1 MAEKQTNKQRLK
13 EITDSIEANI
23 QELFQS
29 ERYMNY
35 LRTMSRFH
43 KYSFNNTML
52 IHMQKPDATLVTG
65 YSKWEQKFNRH
76 VKRGEKGI
84 KIIAPTPFKKKIE
97 QEKLDPDTK
106 LPLRDKDG
114 NIIMEEKEVK
124 IPMFKPVVVFDV
136 SQTEGEPLP
145 TLSSD
150 LRGDVKHY
158 EIFME
163 ALRRSSPVPMEL
175 KAISGDMDGFFNL
188 DDQSITIREGMSE
201 VQTICAAVHEITH
214 AKLHNIKDGLKLDD
228 KEKYAEITLFDKPA
242 LFSDGRIDRDKLPE
256 GLFCYDLRGS
266 GNDPGEPVSVE
277 NRVVVNHAGSV
288 ILAEP
293 LDFGEDGYLSLGDD
307 MEHMNFLSGDST
319 LKHFYEQTHPEKVK
333 KDRNTEEVEAE
344 SVSFAVCC
352 YYGIETGE
360 NSFGYIASWSDGMEL
375 KELRA
380 SLETINR
387 TADGLITDID
397 RNFTEICK
405 ERGID
410 LSNEQVGAS
419 VLPGDSVGG
428 GEMREAQPNEQFY
441 RVNEAQYLY
450 IQRCDTGYDYTF
462 YDAASKRALDGGQ
475 LDNPGLSIAE
485 AAKAVCELNE
495 ALMDDMTAVAGEL
508 PEDFTESAPRDYR
521 AELADHFSKE
531 DERLWDTD
539 TKLDEYPMPDK
550 NYDSADLAEH
560 GLYDESFLPISKEL
574 AAEMID
580 RDLTVYAVTSEGAV
594 MAFDREEVESYQ
606 DGSLFAVL
614 REEWEQTAEFKD
626 AVADRMNHQQE
637 RETAFLDHAGDSFAI
652 YQLKGGEETRDLR
665 YEPLPAQGVDKKF
678 YELAYTAPLPDGAT
692 LDTLWDT
699 FNTAHPAG
707 YLRPSMSVSDI
718 VAIRKDGVLSCHYV
732 DRLAFTEL
740 HGFLQPENYLK
751 SAEVAMEDD
760 YNMVDGIINNG
771 PKQPT
776 VAELEEQAKSG
787 QPISLYNGD
796 PARSQD
802 LVGKGGAAERV
813 SFSPQ
818 GENER
823 YGACDD
829 AAGAIQ
835 REKEEKQQKPAP
847 GKKPSIL
854 AKIRKPLPARG
865 DKKTAPERSAEKE
878 YTR

>member
-84 KIIAPTPFKKKIE
+84 RIIAPTPFKKKIE

-228 KEKYAEITLFDKPA
+228 KEEYDEIELFDKPA
-242 LFSDGRIDRDKLPE
+242 LFSNGRVDRDKLPD
-256 GLFCYDLRGS
+256 GLYAYDLRG
-266 GNDPGEPVSVE
+266 GDDDPGAPVTVE

-293 LDFGEDGYLSLGDD
+293 LDFGEADYLALGED
-307 MEHMNFLSGDST
+307 MNFTGGEAT
-319 LKHFYEQTHPEKVK
+319 LKHFFEQTHPEKVK

-428 GEMREAQPNEQFY
+428 GETREAQPNEQFY

-495 ALMDDMTAVAGEL
+495 ALMDDMAVVAGEL
-508 PEDFTESAPRDYR
+508 PEEFTESAPRDYR

-637 RETAFLDHAGDSFAI
+637 REKAFLDHAGDSFAI
-652 YQLKGGEETRDLR
+652 YQLKDGEETRDLR

-699 FNTAHPAG
+699 FNTAHPAD

-718 VAIRKDGVLSCHYV
+718 VAIRKDGVVSCHYV
-732 DRLAFTEL
+732 DRFAFTEL

-751 SAEVAMEDD
+751 SAEMAMEDD

-787 QPISLYNGD
+787 QPISLM
-796 PARSQD
+796 D
-802 LVGKGGAAERV
+802 L
-813 SFSPQ
+813 
-818 GENER
+818 
-823 YGACDD
+823 
-829 AAGAIQ
+829 AGAIQ

>member
-84 KIIAPTPFKKKIE
+84 RIIAPTPFKKKIE

-228 KEKYAEITLFDKPA
+228 KEEYDEIELFDKPA
-242 LFSDGRIDRDKLPE
+242 LFSNGRVDRDKLPE
-256 GLFCYDLRGS
+256 GLYAYDLRG
-266 GNDPGEPVSVE
+266 GDDDPGAPVTVE

-293 LDFGEDGYLSLGDD
+293 LDFGEADYLALGED
-307 MEHMNFLSGDST
+307 MNFTGGEAT
-319 LKHFYEQTHPEKVK
+319 LKHFFEQTHPEKVK

-428 GEMREAQPNEQFY
+428 GETREAQPNEQFY

-495 ALMDDMTAVAGEL
+495 VLMDDMAVVAGEL
-508 PEDFTESAPRDYR
+508 PEEFTESAPRDYR

-637 RETAFLDHAGDSFAI
+637 REKAFLDHAGDSFAI
-652 YQLKGGEETRDLR
+652 YQLKDGEETRDLR

-751 SAEVAMEDD
+751 SAEMAMEDD

-787 QPISLYNGD
+787 QPISLM
-796 PARSQD
+796 D
-802 LVGKGGAAERV
+802 L
-813 SFSPQ
+813 
-818 GENER
+818 
-823 YGACDD
+823 
-829 AAGAIQ
+829 AGAIQ
-835 REKEEKQQKPAP
+835 REKEDRQQKPAP

-854 AKIRKPLPARG
+854 AKIRKPLPARE

>member
-228 KEKYAEITLFDKPA
+228 KEEYDEIELFDKPA
-242 LFSDGRIDRDKLPE
+242 LFSNGRVDRDKLPE
-256 GLFCYDLRGS
+256 GLYAYDLRG
-266 GNDPGEPVSVE
+266 GDDDPGAPVTVE

-288 ILAEP
+288 ILSEP
-293 LDFGEDGYLSLGDD
+293 LDFGEADYLALGED
-307 MEHMNFLSGDST
+307 MNFTGGEAT
-319 LKHFYEQTHPEKVK
+319 LKHFFEQTHPEKVK

-428 GEMREAQPNEQFY
+428 GETREAQPNEQFY

-495 ALMDDMTAVAGEL
+495 ALMDDMAVVAGEL
-508 PEDFTESAPRDYR
+508 PEEFTESAPRDYR

-550 NYDSADLAEH
+550 NYDPADLAEH

-637 RETAFLDHAGDSFAI
+637 REKAFLDHAGDSFAI
-652 YQLKGGEETRDLR
+652 YQLKDGEETRDLR

-699 FNTAHPAG
+699 FNTAHPAD

-751 SAEVAMEDD
+751 SAEMAMEDD

-787 QPISLYNGD
+787 QPISLM
-796 PARSQD
+796 D
-802 LVGKGGAAERV
+802 L
-813 SFSPQ
+813 
-818 GENER
+818 
-823 YGACDD
+823 
-829 AAGAIQ
+829 AGAIQ

>member
-84 KIIAPTPFKKKIE
+84 RIIAPTPFKKKIE

-228 KEKYAEITLFDKPA
+228 KEEYDEIELFDKPA
-242 LFSDGRIDRDKLPE
+242 LFSNGRVDRDKLPE
-256 GLFCYDLRGS
+256 GLYAYDLRG
-266 GNDPGEPVSVE
+266 GDDDPGAPVTVE

-288 ILAEP
+288 ILSEP
-293 LDFGEDGYLSLGDD
+293 LDFGEADYLALGED
-307 MEHMNFLSGDST
+307 MNFTGGEAT
-319 LKHFYEQTHPEKVK
+319 LKHFFEQTHPEKVK

-428 GEMREAQPNEQFY
+428 GETREAQPNEQFY

-462 YDAASKRALDGGQ
+462 YDTASKRALDGGQ
-475 LDNPGLSIAE
+475 LDNPNLSIAE

-495 ALMDDMTAVAGEL
+495 ALMDDMAVVAGEL
-508 PEDFTESAPRDYR
+508 PEEFTESAPRDYR

-637 RETAFLDHAGDSFAI
+637 REKAFLDHAGDSFAI
-652 YQLKGGEETRDLR
+652 YQLKDGEETRDLR

-699 FNTAHPAG
+699 FNTAHPAD

-751 SAEVAMEDD
+751 SAEMAMEDD

-787 QPISLYNGD
+787 QPISLM
-796 PARSQD
+796 D
-802 LVGKGGAAERV
+802 L
-813 SFSPQ
+813 
-818 GENER
+818 
-823 YGACDD
+823 
-829 AAGAIQ
+829 AGAIQ
-835 REKEEKQQKPAP
+835 REKEERQQKTAP

>member
-84 KIIAPTPFKKKIE
+84 RIIAPTPFKKKIE

-175 KAISGDMDGFFNL
+175 KAISGDMDGYFNL

-288 ILAEP
+288 ILAES

-428 GEMREAQPNEQFY
+428 GETREAQPNEQFY

-450 IQRCDTGYDYTF
+450 IQRYDTGYDYTF

-495 ALMDDMTAVAGEL
+495 ALMDDMAVVAGEL
-508 PEDFTESAPRDYR
+508 PEEFTESAPRDYR

-594 MAFDREEVESYQ
+594 MVFDREEVESYQ

-626 AVADRMNHQQE
+626 AIADRMNHQQE

-652 YQLKGGEETRDLR
+652 YQLKDGEETRDLR

-699 FNTAHPAG
+699 FNTAHPAD

-718 VAIRKDGVLSCHYV
+718 VAIRKDGVVSCHYV

-751 SAEVAMEDD
+751 SAEMAMEDD

-787 QPISLYNGD
+787 QPISLM
-796 PARSQD
+796 D
-802 LVGKGGAAERV
+802 L
-813 SFSPQ
+813 
-818 GENER
+818 
-823 YGACDD
+823 
-829 AAGAIQ
+829 AGAIQ

-847 GKKPSIL
+847 EKKPSIL
-854 AKIRKPLPARG
+854 AKIRKPLPARE

>member
-84 KIIAPTPFKKKIE
+84 RIIAPTPFKKKIE

-114 NIIMEEKEVK
+114 NIIMEEKEIK

-136 SQTEGEPLP
+136 SQTEGDPLP

-150 LRGDVKHY
+150 LRGDVKHF

-163 ALRRSSPVPMEL
+163 ALRRSSPVPMAL

-228 KEKYAEITLFDKPA
+228 KEEYDEIELFDKHA
-242 LFSDGRIDRDKLPE
+242 LFSNGRVDRDKLPE
-256 GLFCYDLRGS
+256 GLYVYDLRG
-266 GNDPGEPVSVE
+266 GDDDPGAPVTVE

-293 LDFGEDGYLSLGDD
+293 LDFGEADYLALGED
-307 MEHMNFLSGDST
+307 MNFTGGEAT
-319 LKHFYEQTHPEKVK
+319 LKHFFEQTHPEKVK

-428 GEMREAQPNEQFY
+428 GETREAQPNEQFY

-495 ALMDDMTAVAGEL
+495 ALMDDMAAVVGEL
-508 PEDFTESAPRDYR
+508 PEEFTESAPRDYR

-539 TKLDEYPMPDK
+539 TKLEIFVDG
-550 NYDSADLAEH
+550 DSIVLKKHRPAGSCDFCGEV
-560 GLYDESFLPISKEL
+560 DESSVQF
-574 AAEMID
+574 
-580 RDLTVYAVTSEGAV
+580 
-594 MAFDREEVESYQ
+594 
-606 DGSLFAVL
+606 
-614 REEWEQTAEFKD
+614 
-626 AVADRMNHQQE
+626 
-637 RETAFLDHAGDSFAI
+637 
-652 YQLKGGEETRDLR
+652 
-665 YEPLPAQGVDKKF
+665 
-678 YELAYTAPLPDGAT
+678 
-692 LDTLWDT
+692 
-699 FNTAHPAG
+699 AG
-707 YLRPSMSVSDI
+707 YCICPACR
-718 VAIRKDGVLSCHYV
+718 RK
-732 DRLAFTEL
+732 
-740 HGFLQPENYLK
+740 
-751 SAEVAMEDD
+751 
-760 YNMVDGIINNG
+760 I
-771 PKQPT
+771 
-776 VAELEEQAKSG
+776 
-787 QPISLYNGD
+787 
-796 PARSQD
+796 
-802 LVGKGGAAERV
+802 GA
-813 SFSPQ
+813 
-818 GENER
+818 
-823 YGACDD
+823 
-829 AAGAIQ
+829 
-835 REKEEKQQKPAP
+835 
-847 GKKPSIL
+847 L
-854 AKIRKPLPARG
+854 
-865 DKKTAPERSAEKE
+865 
-878 YTR
+878 

>member
-84 KIIAPTPFKKKIE
+84 RIIAPTPFKKKIE

-228 KEKYAEITLFDKPA
+228 KEEYDEIELFDKPA
-242 LFSDGRIDRDKLPE
+242 LFSNGRVDRDKLPE
-256 GLFCYDLRGS
+256 GLYAYDLRG
-266 GNDPGEPVSVE
+266 GDDDPGAPVTVE

-288 ILAEP
+288 ILSEP
-293 LDFGEDGYLSLGDD
+293 LDFGEADYLALGED
-307 MEHMNFLSGDST
+307 MNFTGGEAT
-319 LKHFYEQTHPEKVK
+319 LKHFFEQTHPEKVK

-360 NSFGYIASWSDGMEL
+360 NSFGYIASWSGGMEL

-428 GEMREAQPNEQFY
+428 GE
-441 RVNEAQYLY
+441 
-450 IQRCDTGYDYTF
+450 
-462 YDAASKRALDGGQ
+462 
-475 LDNPGLSIAE
+475 
-485 AAKAVCELNE
+485 
-495 ALMDDMTAVAGEL
+495 
-508 PEDFTESAPRDYR
+508 
-521 AELADHFSKE
+521 
-531 DERLWDTD
+531 
-539 TKLDEYPMPDK
+539 
-550 NYDSADLAEH
+550 
-560 GLYDESFLPISKEL
+560 
-574 AAEMID
+574 
-580 RDLTVYAVTSEGAV
+580 
-594 MAFDREEVESYQ
+594 
-606 DGSLFAVL
+606 
-614 REEWEQTAEFKD
+614 
-626 AVADRMNHQQE
+626 
-637 RETAFLDHAGDSFAI
+637 
-652 YQLKGGEETRDLR
+652 TRDLR

-699 FNTAHPAG
+699 FNTAHPAD

-718 VAIRKDGVLSCHYV
+718 IAIRKDGVVSCHYV

-751 SAEVAMEDD
+751 SAEMAMEDD

-787 QPISLYNGD
+787 QPISLM
-796 PARSQD
+796 D
-802 LVGKGGAAERV
+802 L
-813 SFSPQ
+813 
-818 GENER
+818 
-823 YGACDD
+823 
-829 AAGAIQ
+829 AGAIQ

-854 AKIRKPLPARG
+854 AKIRKPLPARE

>member
-114 NIIMEEKEVK
+114 NIIMEETEVK

-175 KAISGDMDGFFNL
+175 KAISGDMDGYFNL

-228 KEKYAEITLFDKPA
+228 KEEYDEIELFDKPA
-242 LFSDGRIDRDKLPE
+242 LFSNGRVDRDKLPE
-256 GLFCYDLRGS
+256 GLYAYDLRG
-266 GNDPGEPVSVE
+266 GDDDPGAPVTVE

-288 ILAEP
+288 ILSEP
-293 LDFGEDGYLSLGDD
+293 LDFGEADYLALGED
-307 MEHMNFLSGDST
+307 MNFTGGEAT
-319 LKHFYEQTHPEKVK
+319 LKHFFEQMHPEKVK

-419 VLPGDSVGG
+419 VLSGDSVGG
-428 GEMREAQPNEQFY
+428 GETREAQPNEQFY

-475 LDNPGLSIAE
+475 LDNPNLSIAE

-495 ALMDDMTAVAGEL
+495 TLMDDMAVVAGEL
-508 PEDFTESAPRDYR
+508 PEEFTESAPRDYR

-637 RETAFLDHAGDSFAI
+637 REKAFLDHAGDSFAI
-652 YQLKGGEETRDLR
+652 YQLKDGEETRDLR

-699 FNTAHPAG
+699 FNTAHPAD

-751 SAEVAMEDD
+751 SAEMAMEDD

-787 QPISLYNGD
+787 QPISLM
-796 PARSQD
+796 D
-802 LVGKGGAAERV
+802 L
-813 SFSPQ
+813 
-818 GENER
+818 
-823 YGACDD
+823 
-829 AAGAIQ
+829 AGAIQ

-854 AKIRKPLPARG
+854 AKIRKPLPARE

>member
-637 RETAFLDHAGDSFAI
+637 REKAFLDHARDSFAI
-652 YQLKGGEETRDLR
+652 YQLKDGEETRDLR
-665 YEPLPAQGVDKKF
+665 YEPLPTQGVDKKF

-699 FNTAHPAG
+699 FNTAHPAD

-751 SAEVAMEDD
+751 SAEMAMEDD

-787 QPISLYNGD
+787 QPISLM
-796 PARSQD
+796 D
-802 LVGKGGAAERV
+802 L
-813 SFSPQ
+813 
-818 GENER
+818 
-823 YGACDD
+823 
-829 AAGAIQ
+829 AGAIQ

-854 AKIRKPLPARG
+854 AKIRKPLPARE

>member
-84 KIIAPTPFKKKIE
+84 RIIAPTPFKKKIE

-214 AKLHNIKDGLKLDD
+214 AKLHNIKDNLKLDD
-228 KEKYAEITLFDKPA
+228 KEEYDEIELFDKPA
-242 LFSDGRIDRDKLPE
+242 LFSNGRVDRDKLPE
-256 GLFCYDLRGS
+256 GLYAYDLRG
-266 GNDPGEPVSVE
+266 GDDDPGAPVTVE

-288 ILAEP
+288 ILSEP
-293 LDFGEDGYLSLGDD
+293 LDFGEADYLALGED
-307 MEHMNFLSGDST
+307 MNFTGGEAT
-319 LKHFYEQTHPEKVK
+319 LKHFFEQTHPEKVK

-428 GEMREAQPNEQFY
+428 GETREAQPNEQFY

-462 YDAASKRALDGGQ
+462 YDTASKRALDGGQ
-475 LDNPGLSIAE
+475 LDNPNLSIAE

-495 ALMDDMTAVAGEL
+495 ALMDDMAVVAGEL
-508 PEDFTESAPRDYR
+508 PEEFTESAPRDYR

-637 RETAFLDHAGDSFAI
+637 REKAFLDHAGDSFAI
-652 YQLKGGEETRDLR
+652 YQLKDGEETRDLR

-699 FNTAHPAG
+699 FNTAHPAD

-718 VAIRKDGVLSCHYV
+718 VAIRKDGVVSCHYV

-751 SAEVAMEDD
+751 SAEMAMEDD

-787 QPISLYNGD
+787 QPISLM
-796 PARSQD
+796 D
-802 LVGKGGAAERV
+802 L
-813 SFSPQ
+813 
-818 GENER
+818 
-823 YGACDD
+823 
-829 AAGAIQ
+829 AGAIQ

-847 GKKPSIL
+847 EKKPSIL
-854 AKIRKPLPARG
+854 AKIRKPLPARE

>member
-228 KEKYAEITLFDKPA
+228 KEEYDEIELFDKPA
-242 LFSDGRIDRDKLPE
+242 LFSNGRVDRDKLPE
-256 GLFCYDLRGS
+256 GLYAYDLRG
-266 GNDPGEPVSVE
+266 GDDDPGAPVTVE

-288 ILAEP
+288 ILSEP
-293 LDFGEDGYLSLGDD
+293 LDFGEADYLALGED
-307 MEHMNFLSGDST
+307 MNFTGGEAT
-319 LKHFYEQTHPEKVK
+319 LKHFFEQTHPEKVK

-428 GEMREAQPNEQFY
+428 GETREAQPNEQFY

-495 ALMDDMTAVAGEL
+495 ALMDDMAVVAGEL
-508 PEDFTESAPRDYR
+508 PEEFTESAPRDYR

-637 RETAFLDHAGDSFAI
+637 REKAFLDHAGDSFAI
-652 YQLKGGEETRDLR
+652 YQLKDGEETRDLR

-699 FNTAHPAG
+699 FNTAHPAD

-751 SAEVAMEDD
+751 SAEMAMEDD

-787 QPISLYNGD
+787 QPISLM
-796 PARSQD
+796 D
-802 LVGKGGAAERV
+802 L
-813 SFSPQ
+813 
-818 GENER
+818 
-823 YGACDD
+823 
-829 AAGAIQ
+829 AGAIQ
-835 REKEEKQQKPAP
+835 REKEERQQKTAP

-854 AKIRKPLPARG
+854 AKIRKPLPARE

>member
-76 VKRGEKGI
+76 VMRGEKGI

-114 NIIMEEKEVK
+114 NIIMEEKEIK

-136 SQTEGEPLP
+136 SQTEGDPLP

-150 LRGDVKHY
+150 LRGDVKHF

-163 ALRRSSPVPMEL
+163 ALRRSSPVPMAL

-214 AKLHNIKDGLKLDD
+214 AKLHNIKDNLKLDD
-228 KEKYAEITLFDKPA
+228 KEKYDEIELFGKPA
-242 LFSDGRIDRDKLPE
+242 LFSNGRVDRDKLPE
-256 GLFCYDLRGS
+256 GLYAYDLRG
-266 GNDPGEPVSVE
+266 GDDDPGAPVTVE

-288 ILAEP
+288 ILSEP
-293 LDFGEDGYLSLGDD
+293 LDFGEADYLALGED
-307 MEHMNFLSGDST
+307 MNFTGGEAT

-428 GEMREAQPNEQFY
+428 GETREAQPNEQFY

-495 ALMDDMTAVAGEL
+495 ALMDDMAVVAGEL
-508 PEDFTESAPRDYR
+508 PEEFTESAPRDYR

-594 MAFDREEVESYQ
+594 MVFDREEVESYQ

-626 AVADRMNHQQE
+626 AIADRMNHQQE

-652 YQLKGGEETRDLR
+652 YQLKDGEETRDLR

-699 FNTAHPAG
+699 FNTAHPAD

-718 VAIRKDGVLSCHYV
+718 VAIRKDGVVSCHYV

-751 SAEVAMEDD
+751 SAEMAMEDD

-787 QPISLYNGD
+787 QPISLM
-796 PARSQD
+796 D
-802 LVGKGGAAERV
+802 L
-813 SFSPQ
+813 
-818 GENER
+818 
-823 YGACDD
+823 
-829 AAGAIQ
+829 AGAIQ

-847 GKKPSIL
+847 EKKPSIL
-854 AKIRKPLPARG
+854 AKIRKPLPARE

>member
-84 KIIAPTPFKKKIE
+84 RIIAPTPFKKKIE

-228 KEKYAEITLFDKPA
+228 KEEYDEIELFDKPA
-242 LFSDGRIDRDKLPE
+242 LFSNGRVDRDKLPD
-256 GLFCYDLRGS
+256 GLYVYDLRG
-266 GNDPGEPVSVE
+266 GDDDPGAPVTVE

-293 LDFGEDGYLSLGDD
+293 LDFGEADYLALGED
-307 MEHMNFLSGDST
+307 MNFTGGEAT
-319 LKHFYEQTHPEKVK
+319 LKHFFEQTHPEKVK

-428 GEMREAQPNEQFY
+428 GETREAQPNEQFY

-495 ALMDDMTAVAGEL
+495 ALMDDMAVVAGEL
-508 PEDFTESAPRDYR
+508 PEEFTESAPRDYR

-637 RETAFLDHAGDSFAI
+637 REKAFLDHAGDSFVI
-652 YQLKGGEETRDLR
+652 YQLKDGEETRDLR

-699 FNTAHPAG
+699 FNTAHPAD

-751 SAEVAMEDD
+751 SAEMAMEDD

-787 QPISLYNGD
+787 QPISLM
-796 PARSQD
+796 D
-802 LVGKGGAAERV
+802 L
-813 SFSPQ
+813 
-818 GENER
+818 
-823 YGACDD
+823 
-829 AAGAIQ
+829 AGAIQ

-854 AKIRKPLPARG
+854 AKIRKPLPARE

>member
-84 KIIAPTPFKKKIE
+84 RIIAPTPFKKKIE

-114 NIIMEEKEVK
+114 NIIMEEKEIK

-136 SQTEGEPLP
+136 SQTEGDPLP

-163 ALRRSSPVPMEL
+163 ALRRSSPVPMTL

-228 KEKYAEITLFDKPA
+228 KEEYDEIELFDKPA
-242 LFSDGRIDRDKLPE
+242 LFSNGRVDRDKLPE
-256 GLFCYDLRGS
+256 GLYAYDLRG
-266 GNDPGEPVSVE
+266 GDDDPGAPVTVE

-288 ILAEP
+288 ILSEP
-293 LDFGEDGYLSLGDD
+293 LDFGEADYLALGED
-307 MEHMNFLSGDST
+307 MNFTGGEAT
-319 LKHFYEQTHPEKVK
+319 LKHFFEQTHPEKVK

-428 GEMREAQPNEQFY
+428 GETREAQPDEQFY

-462 YDAASKRALDGGQ
+462 YDAASKRAQDGGQ

-495 ALMDDMTAVAGEL
+495 ALMDDMAVVAGEL
-508 PEDFTESAPRDYR
+508 PEEFTESVPRDYR

-637 RETAFLDHAGDSFAI
+637 REKAFLDHAGDSFAI
-652 YQLKGGEETRDLR
+652 YQLKDGEETRDLR

-699 FNTAHPAG
+699 FNTAHPAD

-751 SAEVAMEDD
+751 SAEMAMEDD

-771 PKQPT
+771 PKQLT

-787 QPISLYNGD
+787 QPISLM
-796 PARSQD
+796 D
-802 LVGKGGAAERV
+802 L
-813 SFSPQ
+813 
-818 GENER
+818 
-823 YGACDD
+823 
-829 AAGAIQ
+829 AGAIQ
-835 REKEEKQQKPAP
+835 REKEEKQQKPTP

>member
-13 EITDSIEANI
+13 EITDSIEAGI

-65 YSKWEQKFNRH
+65 YNKWEQKFNRH

-84 KIIAPTPFKKKIE
+84 RIIAPTPFKKKIE

-106 LPLRDKDG
+106 LPMRDKDG

-124 IPMFKPVVVFDV
+124 IPMFKPVTVFDV

-145 TLSSD
+145 TLSAD

-163 ALRRSSPVPMEL
+163 ALRRSSPVPMAL

-228 KEKYAEITLFDKPA
+228 KEEYDEIELFDKPA
-242 LFSDGRIDRDKLPE
+242 LFSNGRVDRDKLPE
-256 GLFCYDLRGS
+256 GLFAYDLRGS
-266 GNDPGEPVSVE
+266 DDDPGAPVTVE

-288 ILAEP
+288 ILSEP
-293 LDFGEDGYLSLGDD
+293 LDFGEADYLALGED
-307 MEHMNFLSGDST
+307 MNFTGGEAT
-319 LKHFYEQTHPEKVK
+319 LKHFYEQMHPEKVK

-419 VLPGDSVGG
+419 ILPGDSVSS
-428 GEMREAQPNEQFY
+428 GETREAQPDEQFY

-450 IQRCDTGYDYTF
+450 IQRCDTGHDYTF
-462 YDAASKRALDGGQ
+462 YDAASKRSLDGGQ
-475 LDNPGLSIAE
+475 LDNPSLSIAD
-485 AAKAVCELNE
+485 AAKAVCELNDV
-495 ALMDDMTAVAGEL
+495 LMDDMAVVAGEL
-508 PEDFTESAPRDYR
+508 PEEFTDPAPRDYH

-550 NYDSADLAEH
+550 NYDSVDLAEH

-580 RDLTVYAVTSEGAV
+580 RDLTVYAVTYEGAV

-606 DGSLFAVL
+606 DGSLFAIL

-637 RETAFLDHAGDSFAI
+637 RETAFLEHQGDSFAI
-652 YQLKGGEETRDLR
+652 YQVKLDDDSLRDLR
-665 YEPLPAQGVDKKF
+665 YVSMEQLQKQGLQPSRAS
-678 YELAYTAPLPDGAT
+678 YELAYTGALPEGYNLNA
-692 LDTLWDT
+692 LWEQ
-699 FNTAHPAG
+699 FNIGHPAD
-707 YLRPSMSVSDI
+707 YMRPSLSVSDI

-732 DRLAFTEL
+732 DSFGFQEL
-740 HGFLQPENYLK
+740 PNFLQPENYLK
-751 SAEVAMEDD
+751 SAEMQMEDD

-787 QPISLYNGD
+787 QSISLM
-796 PARSQD
+796 D
-802 LVGKGGAAERV
+802 L
-813 SFSPQ
+813 
-818 GENER
+818 
-823 YGACDD
+823 
-829 AAGAIQ
+829 AGAIQ

-854 AKIRKPLPARG
+854 AKIRRPLPARE
-865 DKKTAPERSAEKE
+865 DKKAAPERSAEKE

>member
-84 KIIAPTPFKKKIE
+84 RIIAPTPFKKKIE
-97 QEKLDPDTK
+97 QEKLDPNTK

-163 ALRRSSPVPMEL
+163 ALRRSSPVPMAL

-228 KEKYAEITLFDKPA
+228 KEEYDEIELFDKPA
-242 LFSDGRIDRDKLPE
+242 LFSNGRVDRDKLPE
-256 GLFCYDLRGS
+256 GLYAYDLRG
-266 GNDPGEPVSVE
+266 GDDDPGAPVTVE

-288 ILAEP
+288 ILSEP
-293 LDFGEDGYLSLGDD
+293 LDFGEADYLALGED
-307 MEHMNFLSGDST
+307 MNFTGGEAT
-319 LKHFYEQTHPEKVK
+319 LKHFFEQTRPEKVK

-419 VLPGDSVGG
+419 VLSGDSVGG
-428 GEMREAQPNEQFY
+428 GETREAQPNEQFY

-475 LDNPGLSIAE
+475 LDNPSLSIAE

-495 ALMDDMTAVAGEL
+495 ALMDDMAVVAGEL
-508 PEDFTESAPRDYR
+508 PEEFTESAPRDYR

-637 RETAFLDHAGDSFAI
+637 REKAFLDHAGDSFAI
-652 YQLKGGEETRDLR
+652 YQLKDGEETRDLR
-665 YEPLPAQGVDKKF
+665 YEPLPTQGVDKKF

-699 FNTAHPAG
+699 FNTAHPAD

-751 SAEVAMEDD
+751 SAEMAMEDD

-787 QPISLYNGD
+787 QPISLM
-796 PARSQD
+796 D
-802 LVGKGGAAERV
+802 L
-813 SFSPQ
+813 
-818 GENER
+818 
-823 YGACDD
+823 
-829 AAGAIQ
+829 AGAIQ

-854 AKIRKPLPARG
+854 AKIRKPLPARE

>member
-175 KAISGDMDGFFNL
+175 KAISSDMDGFFNL

-228 KEKYAEITLFDKPA
+228 KEEYDEIELFDKPA
-242 LFSDGRIDRDKLPE
+242 LFSNGRVDRDKLPE
-256 GLFCYDLRGS
+256 GLYVYDLRG
-266 GNDPGEPVSVE
+266 GDDDPGAPVTVE

-288 ILAEP
+288 ILSEP
-293 LDFGEDGYLSLGDD
+293 LDFGEADYLALGED
-307 MEHMNFLSGDST
+307 MNFTGGEAT
-319 LKHFYEQTHPEKVK
+319 LKHFFEQTHPEKVK

-419 VLPGDSVGG
+419 VLLGDSVGG
-428 GEMREAQPNEQFY
+428 GETREAQPNEQFY

-495 ALMDDMTAVAGEL
+495 ALMDDMAVVAGEL
-508 PEDFTESAPRDYR
+508 PEEFTESAPRDYR

-637 RETAFLDHAGDSFAI
+637 REKAFLDHAGDSFAI
-652 YQLKGGEETRDLR
+652 YQLKDGEETRDLR

-699 FNTAHPAG
+699 FNTAHPAD

-751 SAEVAMEDD
+751 SAEMAMEDD

-787 QPISLYNGD
+787 QPISLM
-796 PARSQD
+796 D
-802 LVGKGGAAERV
+802 L
-813 SFSPQ
+813 
-818 GENER
+818 
-823 YGACDD
+823 
-829 AAGAIQ
+829 AGAIQ

-854 AKIRKPLPARG
+854 AKIRKPLPARE

>member
-106 LPLRDKDG
+106 LLLRDKDG

-228 KEKYAEITLFDKPA
+228 KEEYDEIELFDKPA
-242 LFSDGRIDRDKLPE
+242 LFSNGRVDRDKLPE
-256 GLFCYDLRGS
+256 GLYVYDLRG
-266 GNDPGEPVSVE
+266 GDDDPGAPVTVE

-288 ILAEP
+288 ILSEP
-293 LDFGEDGYLSLGDD
+293 LDFGEADYLALGED
-307 MEHMNFLSGDST
+307 MNFTGGEAT
-319 LKHFYEQTHPEKVK
+319 LKHFFEQTHPEKVK

-428 GEMREAQPNEQFY
+428 GETREAQPNEQFY

-495 ALMDDMTAVAGEL
+495 ALMDDMAVVAGEL
-508 PEDFTESAPRDYR
+508 PEEFTESAPRDYR

-637 RETAFLDHAGDSFAI
+637 REKAFLDHVGDSFAI
-652 YQLKGGEETRDLR
+652 YQLKDGEETRDLR
-665 YEPLPAQGVDKKF
+665 YEPLSAQGVDKKF
-678 YELAYTAPLPDGAT
+678 YELAYTAPLPEGAT

-699 FNTAHPAG
+699 FNTAHPAD

-751 SAEVAMEDD
+751 SAEMAMEDD

-787 QPISLYNGD
+787 QPISLM
-796 PARSQD
+796 D
-802 LVGKGGAAERV
+802 LAE
-813 SFSPQ
+813 
-818 GENER
+818 
-823 YGACDD
+823 
-829 AAGAIQ
+829 AIQ

-854 AKIRKPLPARG
+854 AKIRKPLPARE

>member
-84 KIIAPTPFKKKIE
+84 RIIAPTPFKKKIE

-228 KEKYAEITLFDKPA
+228 KEEYDEIELFDKPA
-242 LFSDGRIDRDKLPE
+242 LFSNGRVDRDKLPE
-256 GLFCYDLRGS
+256 GLYAYDLRG
-266 GNDPGEPVSVE
+266 GDDDPGAPVTVE

-293 LDFGEDGYLSLGDD
+293 LDFGEADYLALGED
-307 MEHMNFLSGDST
+307 MNFTGGEAT
-319 LKHFYEQTHPEKVK
+319 LKHFFEQTHPEKVK

-428 GEMREAQPNEQFY
+428 GETREAQPNEQFY

-462 YDAASKRALDGGQ
+462 YDTASKRALDGGQ
-475 LDNPGLSIAE
+475 LDNPNLSIAE

-495 ALMDDMTAVAGEL
+495 ALMDDMAVVAGEL
-508 PEDFTESAPRDYR
+508 PEEFTESAPRDYR

-594 MAFDREEVESYQ
+594 MVFDREEVESYQ

-626 AVADRMNHQQE
+626 AIADRMNHQQE

-652 YQLKGGEETRDLR
+652 YQLKDGEETRDLR

-699 FNTAHPAG
+699 FNTAHPAD

-751 SAEVAMEDD
+751 SAEMAMEDD

-787 QPISLYNGD
+787 QPISLM
-796 PARSQD
+796 D
-802 LVGKGGAAERV
+802 L
-813 SFSPQ
+813 
-818 GENER
+818 
-823 YGACDD
+823 
-829 AAGAIQ
+829 AGAIQ

-854 AKIRKPLPARG
+854 AKIRKPLPARE

>member
-84 KIIAPTPFKKKIE
+84 RIIAPTPFKKKIE

-228 KEKYAEITLFDKPA
+228 KEEYDEIELFDKPA
-242 LFSDGRIDRDKLPE
+242 LFSNECVDRDKLPE

-288 ILAEP
+288 ILVEP

-397 RNFTEICK
+397 RNFAEICK

-410 LSNEQVGAS
+410 LSNEQVGVS
-419 VLPGDSVGG
+419 VLPGDSVSG
-428 GEMREAQPNEQFY
+428 GEMREAQPDEQFY
-441 RVNEAQYLY
+441 RVNEAQYLH

-462 YDAASKRALDGGQ
+462 YDDASKRALDGGQ
-475 LDNPGLSIAE
+475 LDNPNLSIAE
-485 AAKAVCELNE
+485 AAKAVCELRE
-495 ALMDDMTAVAGEL
+495 VLMDDMAAVADEL
-508 PEDFTESAPRDYR
+508 PGEFMEPTPRDYHS
-521 AELADHFSKE
+521 ELAEHFAKE
-531 DERLWDTD
+531 DAALLDT
-539 TKLDEYPMPDK
+539 TLDEYPMPDS
-550 NYDSADLAEH
+550 NYDISDLEQY
-560 GLYDESFLPISKEL
+560 GIYDQTFLPISKEL

-580 RDLTVYAVTSEGAV
+580 RDLTVYAVTYEGAV
-594 MAFDREEVESYQ
+594 MAFDREEVEAYH
-606 DGSLFAVL
+606 DGSMFAIL

-626 AVADRMNHQQE
+626 AVADRMNRQQE
-637 RETAFLDHAGDSFAI
+637 RETAFLEHQGDSFAI
-652 YQLKGGEETRDLR
+652 YQVKLGDDTLRDLR
-665 YEPLPAQGVDKKF
+665 YVSMEQLQKQGLQPSRAN
-678 YELAYTAPLPDGAT
+678 YELAYTGTLPEGCDLNA
-692 LDTLWDT
+692 LWDR
-699 FNTAHPAG
+699 FNIDHPVD
-707 YLRPSMSVSDI
+707 YMRPSMSVSDI

-732 DRLAFTEL
+732 DSFGFQEL
-740 HGFLQPENYLK
+740 PNFLQPENYLK
-751 SAEVAMEDD
+751 STEMQMEDD

-771 PKQPT
+771 SKQPT

-787 QPISLYNGD
+787 QSISLM
-796 PARSQD
+796 D
-802 LVGKGGAAERV
+802 LT
-813 SFSPQ
+813 
-818 GENER
+818 
-823 YGACDD
+823 
-829 AAGAIQ
+829 GAIQ
-835 REKEEKQQKPAP
+835 REKEEKQQKPTP

-854 AKIRKPLPARG
+854 AKIRKPLPVRE

>member
-228 KEKYAEITLFDKPA
+228 KEEYDEIELFDKPA
-242 LFSDGRIDRDKLPE
+242 LFSNGRVDRDKLPE
-256 GLFCYDLRGS
+256 GLYAYDLRG
-266 GNDPGEPVSVE
+266 GDDDPGAPVTVE

-288 ILAEP
+288 ILSEP
-293 LDFGEDGYLSLGDD
+293 LDFGEADYLALGED
-307 MEHMNFLSGDST
+307 MNFTGGEAT
-319 LKHFYEQTHPEKVK
+319 LKHFFEQTHPEKVK

-428 GEMREAQPNEQFY
+428 GETREAQPNEQFY

-475 LDNPGLSIAE
+475 LDNPNLSIAE

-495 ALMDDMTAVAGEL
+495 ALMDDMAVVAGEL
-508 PEDFTESAPRDYR
+508 PEEFTESAPRDYH

-637 RETAFLDHAGDSFAI
+637 REKAFLDHAGDSFAI
-652 YQLKGGEETRDLR
+652 YQLKDGEETRDLR

-699 FNTAHPAG
+699 FNTAHPAD

-732 DRLAFTEL
+732 DRLVFTEL

-751 SAEVAMEDD
+751 SAEMAMEDD

-787 QPISLYNGD
+787 QPISLM
-796 PARSQD
+796 D
-802 LVGKGGAAERV
+802 L
-813 SFSPQ
+813 
-818 GENER
+818 
-823 YGACDD
+823 
-829 AAGAIQ
+829 AGAIQ

>member
-84 KIIAPTPFKKKIE
+84 RIIAPTPFKKKIE

-228 KEKYAEITLFDKPA
+228 KEEYDEIELFDKPA
-242 LFSDGRIDRDKLPE
+242 LFSNGRVDRDKLPE
-256 GLFCYDLRGS
+256 GLYAYDLRG
-266 GNDPGEPVSVE
+266 GDDDPGAPVTVE

-288 ILAEP
+288 ILSEP
-293 LDFGEDGYLSLGDD
+293 LDFGEADYLALGED
-307 MEHMNFLSGDST
+307 MNFTGGEAT
-319 LKHFYEQTHPEKVK
+319 LKHFFEQTHPEKVK

-428 GEMREAQPNEQFY
+428 GKMREAQPNEQFY

-475 LDNPGLSIAE
+475 LDNPNLSIAE

-495 ALMDDMTAVAGEL
+495 ALMDDMAAVAGEL
-508 PEDFTESAPRDYR
+508 PEEFTESAPRDYR

-637 RETAFLDHAGDSFAI
+637 REKAFLDHAGDSFAI
-652 YQLKGGEETRDLR
+652 YQLKDGEETRDLR

-699 FNTAHPAG
+699 FNTAHPAD

-718 VAIRKDGVLSCHYV
+718 IAIRKDGVVSCHYV

-751 SAEVAMEDD
+751 SAEMAMEDD

-787 QPISLYNGD
+787 QPISLM
-796 PARSQD
+796 D
-802 LVGKGGAAERV
+802 L
-813 SFSPQ
+813 
-818 GENER
+818 
-823 YGACDD
+823 
-829 AAGAIQ
+829 AGAIQ

-854 AKIRKPLPARG
+854 AKIRKPLPARE

>member
-84 KIIAPTPFKKKIE
+84 RIIAPTPFKKKIE

-228 KEKYAEITLFDKPA
+228 KEEYDEIELFDKPA
-242 LFSDGRIDRDKLPE
+242 LFSNGRVDRDKLPE
-256 GLFCYDLRGS
+256 GLYAYDLRGS
-266 GNDPGEPVSVE
+266 DDDPGAPVTVE

-293 LDFGEDGYLSLGDD
+293 LDFGEADYLALGED
-307 MEHMNFLSGDST
+307 MNFTGGEAT
-319 LKHFYEQTHPEKVK
+319 LKHFFEQTHPEKVK
-333 KDRNTEEVEAE
+333 KNRNTEEVEAE

-428 GEMREAQPNEQFY
+428 GETREAQPNEQFY

-495 ALMDDMTAVAGEL
+495 ALMDDMAVVAGEL
-508 PEDFTESAPRDYR
+508 PEEFTESAPRDYR

-637 RETAFLDHAGDSFAI
+637 REKAFLDHAGDSFAI
-652 YQLKGGEETRDLR
+652 YQLKDGEETRDLR

-699 FNTAHPAG
+699 FNTAHPAD

-751 SAEVAMEDD
+751 SAEMAMEDD

-787 QPISLYNGD
+787 QPISLM
-796 PARSQD
+796 D
-802 LVGKGGAAERV
+802 L
-813 SFSPQ
+813 
-818 GENER
+818 
-823 YGACDD
+823 
-829 AAGAIQ
+829 AGAIQ

-854 AKIRKPLPARG
+854 AKIRKPLPARE

>member
-84 KIIAPTPFKKKIE
+84 RIIAPTPFKKKIE

-228 KEKYAEITLFDKPA
+228 KEEYDEIELFDKPA
-242 LFSDGRIDRDKLPE
+242 LFSNGRVDRDKLPE
-256 GLFCYDLRGS
+256 GLYAYDLRG
-266 GNDPGEPVSVE
+266 GDDDPGAPVTVE

-288 ILAEP
+288 ILSEP
-293 LDFGEDGYLSLGDD
+293 LDFGEADYLALGED
-307 MEHMNFLSGDST
+307 MNFTGGEAT
-319 LKHFYEQTHPEKVK
+319 LKHFFEQTHPEKVK

-428 GEMREAQPNEQFY
+428 GETREAQPNEQFY

-495 ALMDDMTAVAGEL
+495 TLMDDMAVVAGEL
-508 PEDFTESAPRDYR
+508 PEEFTESAPRDYR
-521 AELADHFSKE
+521 AELADHFGKE

-637 RETAFLDHAGDSFAI
+637 REKAFLDHAGDSFAI
-652 YQLKGGEETRDLR
+652 YQLKDGEETRDLR

-678 YELAYTAPLPDGAT
+678 YELAYAAPLPDGAT

-699 FNTAHPAG
+699 FNTAHPAD

-732 DRLAFTEL
+732 DRLAFTKL

-751 SAEVAMEDD
+751 SAEMAMEDD

-787 QPISLYNGD
+787 QPISLM
-796 PARSQD
+796 D
-802 LVGKGGAAERV
+802 L
-813 SFSPQ
+813 
-818 GENER
+818 
-823 YGACDD
+823 
-829 AAGAIQ
+829 AGAIQ

-854 AKIRKPLPARG
+854 AKIRKPLPARE

>member
-84 KIIAPTPFKKKIE
+84 RIIAPTPFKKKIE

-228 KEKYAEITLFDKPA
+228 KEEYDEIELFDKPA
-242 LFSDGRIDRDKLPE
+242 LFSNRRVDRDKLPE
-256 GLFCYDLRGS
+256 GLYAYDLRG
-266 GNDPGEPVSVE
+266 GDDDPGAPVTVE

-293 LDFGEDGYLSLGDD
+293 LDFGEADYLALGED
-307 MEHMNFLSGDST
+307 MNFTGSEAT
-319 LKHFYEQTHPEKVK
+319 LKHFFEQTHPEKVK

-428 GEMREAQPNEQFY
+428 GETREAQPNERFY

-462 YDAASKRALDGGQ
+462 YDAASKRTLDGGQ

-495 ALMDDMTAVAGEL
+495 ALMDDMAVVAGEL
-508 PEDFTESAPRDYR
+508 PEEFAESAPRDYR

-637 RETAFLDHAGDSFAI
+637 REKAFLDHAGDSFAI
-652 YQLKGGEETRDLR
+652 YQLKDGEETRDLR

-699 FNTAHPAG
+699 FNTAHPAD

-740 HGFLQPENYLK
+740 HSFLQPENYLK
-751 SAEVAMEDD
+751 SAEMAMEDD
-760 YNMVDGIINNG
+760 YNMVDGMINNG

-787 QPISLYNGD
+787 QPISLM
-796 PARSQD
+796 D
-802 LVGKGGAAERV
+802 L
-813 SFSPQ
+813 
-818 GENER
+818 
-823 YGACDD
+823 
-829 AAGAIQ
+829 AGAIQ

-854 AKIRKPLPARG
+854 AKIRKPLPARE

>member
-114 NIIMEEKEVK
+114 NIIMEEKEIK

-145 TLSSD
+145 TLSSE

-228 KEKYAEITLFDKPA
+228 KEEYDEIELFDKPA
-242 LFSDGRIDRDKLPE
+242 LFSNGRVDQDKLPE
-256 GLFCYDLRGS
+256 GLYAYDLRG
-266 GNDPGEPVSVE
+266 GDDDPGAPVTVE

-288 ILAEP
+288 ILSEP
-293 LDFGEDGYLSLGDD
+293 LDFGEADYLALGED
-307 MEHMNFLSGDST
+307 MNFTGGEAT
-319 LKHFYEQTHPEKVK
+319 LKHFFEQTHPEKVK

-428 GEMREAQPNEQFY
+428 GETREAQPNEQFY

-475 LDNPGLSIAE
+475 LDNPNLSIAE

-495 ALMDDMTAVAGEL
+495 TLMDDMAVVAGEL
-508 PEDFTESAPRDYR
+508 PEEFTESAPRDYR

-652 YQLKGGEETRDLR
+652 YQLKDGEETRDLR

-699 FNTAHPAG
+699 FNTAHPAD

-751 SAEVAMEDD
+751 SAEMAMEDD

-787 QPISLYNGD
+787 QPISLM
-796 PARSQD
+796 D
-802 LVGKGGAAERV
+802 L
-813 SFSPQ
+813 
-818 GENER
+818 
-823 YGACDD
+823 
-829 AAGAIQ
+829 AGAIQ

-854 AKIRKPLPARG
+854 AKIRKPLPARE